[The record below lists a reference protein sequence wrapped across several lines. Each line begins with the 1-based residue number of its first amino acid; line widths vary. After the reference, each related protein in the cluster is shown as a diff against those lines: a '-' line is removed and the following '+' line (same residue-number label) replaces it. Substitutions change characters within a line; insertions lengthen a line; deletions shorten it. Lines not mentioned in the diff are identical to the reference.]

1 MNPATVTPPRNF
13 ARWTATGTSKSP
25 TLTLLIAAW
34 QIEGWAA
41 IMPVSTAPIAPQ
53 LPEKKVNW
61 ELAKG
66 CLAELSREAPSIL
79 SQGVIIGGIAC
90 WFYRHLLSKAHDA
103 DFKVPV
109 LSAAQEQLWLS
120 KDIDF
125 TNFFAQDARDLLKKY
140 IVQDSQGRLQVKL
153 ANIPIGFAQVGVT
166 FDPESAWTESWIGT
180 FKWEEKTVQ
189 CRILD
194 PISLYREKQALS
206 QRRGYESDGLHCALV
221 AEYLRYETCLQV
233 KILAASKSLEE
244 RTKPLKFLFAI
255 RDRAPEVCHNE
266 KVHRRIH
273 ETISEAASITPAEA
287 TLLSEL
293 GGDAQPSSGSL

>member
-1 MNPATVTPPRNF
+1 
-13 ARWTATGTSKSP
+13 
-25 TLTLLIAAW
+25 
-34 QIEGWAA
+34 
-41 IMPVSTAPIAPQ
+41 MPVSTAPIAPQ

-90 WFYRHLLSKAHDA
+90 WFYRHLLSKTHDA

-109 LSAAQEQLWLS
+109 LSAAQEELWLS

-140 IVQDSQGRLQVKL
+140 VVQDSQGRLQVKL

-180 FKWEEKTVQ
+180 FTWEEKTVQ

-206 QRRGYESDGLHCALV
+206 QRRGYESDRLHCAVV
-221 AEYLRYETCLQV
+221 AEYLRYETCQQASV
-233 KILAASKSLEE
+233 LATAKFLEE

-255 RDRAPEVCHNE
+255 RDRTLEICHDE
-266 KVHRRIH
+266 RVHRRVR
-273 ETISEAASITPAEA
+273 EAISQAPSMTTSES
-287 TLLSEL
+287 TLLGEL
-293 GGDAQPSSGSL
+293 ANGAQPSSESL